1 MASAKNLALQILISA
16 KDAASGIFRRL
27 GSVLGDIRT
36 QVVSLVASFG
46 LLRTATSAISAAADF
61 ESLKTQFAALEGG
74 ADAGAKKLAELDA
87 AFGLRQVD
95 EATRLYAQ
103 LASLG
108 LKPTVEQL
116 GDLIDYNART
126 GKGSENLTGIVVQ
139 LGQAWSKEKLQQ
151 EDAQVLAERGVPV
164 WQLLSSATGVAA
176 TDIMKMATNGE
187 LGRKAITLLIAEMGK
202 LGEGAS
208 AGRLSTWN
216 GLVESATALWQRF
229 QRTLAE
235 GGVFEQA
242 KGYLGQLADALEGAI
257 KDGTAA
263 RWGKEI
269 GEGAKAVAER
279 LGELL
284 TTAKQHWAEWGAGAA
299 DWASGTRRVLS
310 GLESAWL
317 TFRAV
322 VEGVAAGIT
331 GLLGATQA
339 RFATIHEGL
348 ARLGVVS
355 EDAAARSRN
364 AAEAMIQAA
373 ADYAAASKRHF
384 AEAGTA
390 ALAAVAKQE
399 QAAGGAAQASDAAG
413 AATEDWRLDMAALNA
428 ELQRAGVLI
437 TADTAATRA
446 QGDAAAQ
453 AGTATAG
460 AAAGIK
466 LGADALREHA
476 AASKEAGKAAEDL
489 ADAQK
494 DLAKAQQ
501 TKQREKD
508 PYGWEDAAMA
518 ASKAA
523 SQISSGQADKAIGT
537 ITDAYRGLAEAVQ
550 RGDTSAGIEVVA
562 RQLDELAKRAEKA
575 AAGVEQV
582 KDAGKKDTGKPD
594 GDTKDKASP
603 ERAATEKAFSKPIP
617 LTFDVAAGAAA
628 AATQVA
634 DAIVA
639 AVTER
644 LAGARFSVPVTAIVT
659 VDAGGADEI
668 SLEAA
673 KRGSRTE

>member
-1 MASAKNLALQILISA
+1 MASGKNLALQILISA
-16 KDAASGIFRRL
+16 RDAASGVFRRL

-46 LLRTATSAISAAADF
+46 LLRAATGSVNAAADF
-61 ESLKTQFAALEGG
+61 EALKTQFAAMEGG
-74 ADAGAKKLAELDA
+74 ADAGAKKLAELEA

-95 EATRLYAQ
+95 QATQLYAQ

-108 LKPTVEQL
+108 LKPTVDQL

-126 GKGSENLTGIVVQ
+126 GKGAENLAGIVVQ

-176 TDIMKMATNGE
+176 KDIMKMATEGE

-208 AGRLSTWN
+208 SARLSTWN

-229 QRTLAE
+229 QLTLAE
-235 GGVFEQA
+235 GWIFEQS
-242 KGYLGQLADALEGAI
+242 KGYLSQLADAIEGAI

-269 GEGAKAVAER
+269 GDGAKAVAER

-284 TTAKQHWAEWGAGAA
+284 TTAKQHWADWGAGAA
-299 DWASGTRRVLS
+299 DWAAGTRRVLS

-317 TFRAV
+317 AFRAV

-331 GLLGATQA
+331 AVIGATQA
-339 RFATIHEGL
+339 RFAMLHEGL

-355 EDAAARSRN
+355 EEAAARSRK
-364 AAEAMIQAA
+364 AAETMIQAA
-373 ADYAAASKRHF
+373 ADYAAASRQHF
-384 AEAGTA
+384 AEAGSA
-390 ALAAVAKQE
+390 ALAAVGRQE
-399 QAAGGAAQASDAAG
+399 QAAAGAAQASAAAS
-413 AATEDWRLDMAALNA
+413 AATEDWRLDMGQLNA

-437 TADTAATRA
+437 TADTAAARA
-446 QGDAAAQ
+446 QGEAAQ
-453 AGTATAG
+453 QAGAATG
-460 AAAGIK
+460 DAAAGIK

-489 ADAQK
+489 ADAQA

-501 TKQREKD
+501 TKAREKD

-518 ASKAA
+518 ASRAA
-523 SQISSGQADKAIGT
+523 SQINSGQADRAIQT
-537 ITDAYRGLAEAVQ
+537 ITNAYRGLAEAVQ

-575 AAGVEQV
+575 AAGVDQV
-582 KDAGKKDTGKPD
+582 KDAGKKR
-594 GDTKDKASP
+594 GDKSGEDEPSP
-603 ERAATEKAFSKPIP
+603 ERAAVEAAFAKPIP